1 MKQPTRRQ
9 GPDDVPPPPPPDE
22 PPSAQERTADAAER
36 IAASQQNV
44 EQAERE
50 IAQVMRNVVTYR
62 TEGLDDAQLPDA
74 VKVEF
79 EGQSQTIRVEN
90 VGVSTVE
97 LQRAGSDN
105 PAALPL
111 WTAIYLHTEYVSFNH
126 FQAFVDRVFCR
137 DAPLPPTK
145 GLDELV
151 AELRERKRNPSLSA
165 YELLMRTA
173 EVFLLTQAGVW
184 KINERVRG
192 ADLLRATIPIHGRT
206 ASGRPEPGTAPVPR
220 DALRLVEQ
228 EMTFRELNGALQLFL
243 GNDVNNYLETVLEAN
258 YEEGRVNVSPFCPA
272 YLDPTGPYLLELIW
286 SYWMEEAMLAQ
297 AVTAINIRFQN
308 VRRPGRDPLID
319 LALDP
324 LRPLNNF
331 LWGYIQN
338 ETKHLSVAR
347 RAYEYNHQYGFGL
360 YGKAVPGL
368 RPADPRVNFLSSFH
382 NLLRQ
387 CAIFYKEDAD
397 TTVIADAFP
406 VLNALKDL
414 NLVLSQGADNQFRD
428 LPWQA
433 RAEMLV
439 QQWLLARPELRE
451 FLHAKPM
458 VAYPEAWMPRL
469 DALRQRM
476 GWGATSVTH
485 FRDLARFGERILLS
499 VRYGNW
505 TSVADQDVAR
515 TWARYWKPEIQGYI
529 YAYQTATGVDL
540 GDDGRDALSS
550 EMRYALPSQLLLRRS
565 QQLQQQQLQLAGAR

>member
-1 MKQPTRRQ
+1 AQRNRGG
-9 GPDDVPPPPPPDE
+9 GPNPPGDDPGVSSPPYLE
-22 PPSAQERTADAAER
+22 PEER
-36 IAASQQNV
+36 IAGA
-44 EQAERE
+44 AEDVAE
-50 IAQVMRNVVTYR
+50 VARNVVTYD
-62 TEGLDDAQLPDA
+62 GDLPDA
-74 VKVEF
+74 VKVELD
-79 EGQSQTIRVEN
+79 GQARPIRVET
-90 VGVSTVE
+90 VGVSTVQ
-97 LQRAGSDN
+97 LQRAGYDN
-105 PAALPL
+105 PASLPL
-111 WTAIYLHTEYVSFNH
+111 WVAIDLHTEYVSYNH
-126 FQAFVDRVFCR
+126 FQAFVDRIFCR
-137 DAPLPPTK
+137 ELPLPPGK
-145 GLDELV
+145 GLDVLTQ
-151 AELRERKRNPSLSA
+151 ELRERRRNPQLSS
-165 YELLMRTA
+165 YELLMRAA

-184 KINERVRG
+184 KVAERIG
-192 ADLLRATIPIHGRT
+192 SPDELLRATVTIEGRT
-206 ASGRPEPGTAPVPR
+206 QSGVPEPARAPVPR
-220 DALRLVEQ
+220 EALRLMER
-228 EMTFRELNGALQLFL
+228 EMTFGELNDTLQQFL

-258 YEEGRVNVSPFCPA
+258 YDEGRVNVSPFCPA

-297 AVTAINIRFQN
+297 AIAAINIRFQN
-308 VRRPGRDPLID
+308 VRRPGRDPLLD
-319 LALDP
+319 LTLDP

-360 YGKAVPGL
+360 YGRAVSGL

-387 CAIFYKEDAD
+387 CALFYTQDAD

-439 QQWLLARPELRE
+439 QQWLLARPEMRE
-451 FLHAKPM
+451 FLHGKPM
-458 VAYPEAWMPRL
+458 VAYPEPWMPRL

-476 GWGATSVTH
+476 GWGATSVTY

-505 TSVADQDVAR
+505 TSVSDQDVAR
-515 TWARYWKPEIQGYI
+515 TWARYWKPEVQGYI
-529 YAYQTATGVDL
+529 YAYQMVTGVDL

-550 EMRYALPSQLLLRRS
+550 EMRYALPSQLLLQRA
-565 QQLQQQQLQLAGAR
+565 QQQAQQQQLQLVGAR

>member
-1 MKQPTRRQ
+1 MGKSRSARTAGR
-9 GPDDVPPPPPPDE
+9 GTEEAAVPGQSLE
-22 PPSAQERTADAAER
+22 ARIASAQEDAAR
-36 IAASQQNV
+36 LV
-44 EQAERE
+44 EH
-50 IAQVMRNVVTYR
+50 VVSTR
-62 TEGLDDAQLPDA
+62 SDPDRRDQQLPGA
-74 VKVEF
+74 VKVHF
-79 EGQSQTIRVEN
+79 ESQRPAL
-90 VGVSTVE
+90 GVDAQM
-97 LQRAGSDN
+97 QRAGYEN

-111 WTAIYLHTEYVSFNH
+111 WVAIDLHTESVSFNS
-126 FQAFVDRVFCR
+126 FQAFVDRVFCGR
-137 DAPLPPTK
+137 DAPAAAGSR
-145 GLDELV
+145 GLDELMS
-151 AELRERKRNPSLSA
+151 ELRERQRNPGLSS

-184 KINERVRG
+184 KTREEGPRDV
-192 ADLLRATIPIHGRT
+192 LRAVVEIQGGGPPGRNN
-206 ASGRPEPGTAPVPR
+206 VPR
-220 DALRLVEQ
+220 EYLRLIEQ
-228 EMTFRELNGALQLFL
+228 EMSFEQLNDQLGTFL
-243 GNDVNNYLETVLEAN
+243 GNDVNNYLQTVLEAN
-258 YEEGRVNVSPFCPA
+258 YEDGRVPVSPFCPA

-297 AVTAINIRFQN
+297 AVAAINLRFQN
-308 VRRPGRDPLID
+308 VRRPGRDPLLD
-319 LALDP
+319 LTLDP

-368 RPADPRVNFLSSFH
+368 RPADPRSEFLSSFH
-382 NLLRQ
+382 DLLRQ
-387 CAIFYKEDAD
+387 CALFYREDAD
-397 TTVIADAFP
+397 TTAIPDASP
-406 VLNALKDL
+406 MLNALKDL
-414 NLVLSQGADNQFRD
+414 NLVLSQGAENQFRD

-433 RAEMLV
+433 RVEMLV

-476 GWGATSVTH
+476 GWGTTSVTH

-505 TSVADQDVAR
+505 TSVSDQDVAR

-529 YAYQTATGVDL
+529 YAYQTVTGVDL

-550 EMRYALPSQLLLRRS
+550 EMRYAQPSQLLLRR
-565 QQLQQQQLQLAGAR
+565 LQQQHPHQNLQLAGPR